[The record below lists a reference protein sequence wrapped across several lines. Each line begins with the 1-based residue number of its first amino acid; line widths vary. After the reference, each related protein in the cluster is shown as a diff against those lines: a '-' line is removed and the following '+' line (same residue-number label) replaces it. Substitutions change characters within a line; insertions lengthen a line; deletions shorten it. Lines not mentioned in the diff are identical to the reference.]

1 MFLLFEAASESFIL
15 GVVPEPLEVLVFGVG
30 LVLLTVGLR
39 WLMRRS
45 EKSTDGDIK
54 RTTEQN

>member
-1 MFLLFEAASESFIL
+1 MFLLFEFAGQGLFL
-15 GVVPEPLEVLVFGVG
+15 GIVPEPLEILIFGVA

-45 EKSTDGDIK
+45 EANVRREIEKTK
-54 RTTEQN
+54 